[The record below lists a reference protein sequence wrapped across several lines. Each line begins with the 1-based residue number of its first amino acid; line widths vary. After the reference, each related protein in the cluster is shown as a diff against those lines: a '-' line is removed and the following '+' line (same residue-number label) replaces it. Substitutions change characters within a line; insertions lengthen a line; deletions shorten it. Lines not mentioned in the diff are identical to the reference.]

1 MIIYVGNKGN
11 VKTEMEIDVKIN
23 KKDNTTVKMNINID
37 KLTIIDSTIMPFD
50 I

>member
-37 KLTIIDSTIMPFD
+37 KLTIINSTIMPFD